1 MDAKLV
7 LICQQLGSV
16 ALDADITNYSV
27 YNITFVFGFTTNCR
41 MIIATHKNRKK
52 C

>member
-1 MDAKLV
+1 MNAKLV
-7 LICQQLGSV
+7 LICQQIGPV

-27 YNITFVFGFTTNCR
+27 YNITFVFGFTIKK
-41 MIIATHKNRKK
+41 IIATHKSRKK